1 MAYCKYCGKSSGL
14 FSRVHKECEKKHKA
28 GITGLARI
36 MHKYF
41 DGQISASE
49 MGQKISRNRNPYFL
63 SIEDIESTASQ
74 ILNQFG
80 ENLRRPYPNDT
91 LPRLKGFL
99 DNVGISYSELNSKG
113 TLDNLA
119 MKLFQGYV
127 VDFFAKGVP
136 LSQIKISTDSV
147 TSVLPLSIQKQE
159 EAYYNVLNKAA
170 DKFMADGFLTD
181 QEEKQLMAYSSALGI
196 ALNSL
201 PIQYRNSNLQRI
213 SQAIILKDLHK
224 GVLPKNPLTV
234 PVMLSKGE
242 AVLWEFDNVTMY
254 QEKIT
259 REYVGGNRGLS
270 YRLFK
275 GMTYRTGSF
284 KGRPVERSHMETIGN
299 GSLVV
304 TNKNFFFHCPT
315 ASVKIPYSKL
325 IGVTPY
331 SDGLEVHKEEAKPK
345 RTVFQGFDAWFPM
358 NVLGQ
363 INNL

>member
-1 MAYCKYCGKSSGL
+1 MPNCKFCGKSSGL
-14 FSRVHKECEKKHKA
+14 FSRVHKECEEKHIA
-28 GITGLARI
+28 GLSGLAKT
-36 MHKYF
+36 MQKYF
-41 DGQISASE
+41 DGLISASE
-49 MGQKISRNRNPYFL
+49 MGQKISRNRLPYFL
-63 SIEDIESTASQ
+63 SIEDIEAAASQ
-74 ILNQFG
+74 CLNQFAG
-80 ENLRRPYPNDT
+80 SLRRPYPTDT
-91 LPRLKGFL
+91 LPKIKGFIV
-99 DNVGISYSELNSKG
+99 NVGISYSDLNANG

-119 MKLFQGYV
+119 QKLFQGYV

-147 TSVLPLSIQKQE
+147 TSVLPLSAQKKD

-170 DKFMADGFLTD
+170 DKFMADGFLSD
-181 QEEKQLMAYSSALGI
+181 QEEQQLLAFSSGLGI

-201 PIQYRNSNLQRI
+201 PVQYRNSNLQRI
-213 SQAIILKDLHK
+213 SQAIILKDLQR
-224 GVLPKNPLTV
+224 GILPKNPLTV
-234 PVMLSKGE
+234 PVMLGKGE
-242 AVLWEFDNVTMY
+242 AVLWEFDNVIMY

-259 REYVGGNRGLS
+259 REYVGGSRGMS
-270 YRLFK
+270 YRVFK

-284 KGRPVERSHMETIGN
+284 KGRPVERSQMETVGV

-363 INNL
+363 VNNL